1 MTRFGI
7 SFSYPV
13 YLKQISRLRPDF
25 PRITIGGQGQLPEP
39 LDVISQYRKI
49 EAGDWAG
56 AIVELE
62 AKRLKL
68 LVELDDRLA
77 RMAGIL
83 EWAIPRIEALR

>member
-1 MTRFGI
+1 M
-7 SFSYPV
+7 
-13 YLKQISRLRPDF
+13 
-25 PRITIGGQGQLPEP
+25 
-39 LDVISQYRKI
+39 SQYRKI

-62 AKRLKL
+62 AMRLKL

-83 EWAIPRIEALR
+83 EWAIPRIEVLR